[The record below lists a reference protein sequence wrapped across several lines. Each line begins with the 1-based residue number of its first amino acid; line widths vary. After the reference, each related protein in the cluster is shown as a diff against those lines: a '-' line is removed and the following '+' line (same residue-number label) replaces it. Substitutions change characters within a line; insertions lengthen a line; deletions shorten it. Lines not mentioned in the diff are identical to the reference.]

1 MGSRQRNCDAVR
13 ANTSQG
19 FTLSL
24 RHGGKVPIQVPQV
37 PEPSIQNMLEV
48 EAPTDDESWLTNLD
62 IDGIVAHI
70 LTQPMQVAEQ
80 IPLTS
85 QPPRDED
92 MVHKK

>member
-1 MGSRQRNCDAVR
+1 MRVKKKKDAPV
-13 ANTSQG
+13 QVPIIQ
-19 FTLSL
+19 
-24 RHGGKVPIQVPQV
+24 VPIQVPQV